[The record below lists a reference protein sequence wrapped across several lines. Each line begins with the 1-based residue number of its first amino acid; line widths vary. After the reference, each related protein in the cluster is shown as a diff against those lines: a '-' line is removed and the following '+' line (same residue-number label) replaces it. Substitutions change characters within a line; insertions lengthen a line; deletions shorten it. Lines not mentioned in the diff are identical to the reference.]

1 LQPGQRR
8 RRPGEHT
15 ELDRCQPTC
24 PNIARTD
31 SHAQQLRTLAERLRD
46 EADAALTPQPVADR
60 LRHRATALAELA
72 DKHDRTRI
80 ALTDEESA

>member
-1 LQPGQRR
+1 MNTSAA
-8 RRPGEHT
+8 ET
-15 ELDRCQPTC
+15 T
-24 PNIARTD
+24 RTD
-31 SHAQQLRTLAERLRD
+31 SHARQLRTLAERLRD

-60 LRHRATALAELA
+60 LRHRATGLTELA